1 MISPGTPV
9 LLDTS
14 IVVHLARGGVAAER
28 LESRFGFRS
37 RSLPLTPLIC
47 AVTVGELLAFA
58 ERNEWGARKRESLE
72 QLISNLIVIDIRR
85 PGVLR
90 TYAALDTHLKRS
102 GTPMGQQ
109 NDVWIAAT
117 AAATGAV
124 LVTAD
129 RDFDV
134 LHPGHLQREWVDPQ
148 SLR

>member
-1 MISPGTPV
+1 VISPGTPV

-14 IVVHLARGGVAAER
+14 IVIHLARGGVAAER

-37 RSLPLTPLIC
+37 RSLTPWVS

-58 ERNEWGARKRESLE
+58 ERNGWGGRKRESLE
-72 QLISNLIVIDIRR
+72 QLISNLIVIDIRK
-85 PGVLR
+85 PNVLQ
-90 TYAALDTHLKRS
+90 TYATLDTHLKRS

-124 LVTAD
+124 LITAD

-134 LHPGHLQREWVDPQ
+134 LHPGQLQREWVDPQ

>member
-1 MISPGTPV
+1 MISPGTPI

-14 IVVHLARGGVAAER
+14 IVIHLARGGVAAER

-37 RSLPLTPLIC
+37 RALSPWIS

-58 ERNEWGARKRESLE
+58 ERNGWGGRKRESLE
-72 QLISNLIVIDIRR
+72 QLISNLIVIDIRK

-90 TYAALDTHLKRS
+90 TYATLDTQLKRS

-124 LVTAD
+124 LITAD
-129 RDFDV
+129 QDFDV
-134 LHPGHLQREWVDPQ
+134 LHPAHLQREWVDPQ

>member
-1 MISPGTPV
+1 VIPPGTPV

-14 IVVHLARGGVAAER
+14 IVIHLARGGVAAER
-28 LESRFGFRS
+28 LEARFGFRS
-37 RSLPLTPLIC
+37 RALTPSIS
-47 AVTVGELLAFA
+47 AITVGELLAFA
-58 ERNEWGARKRESLE
+58 ERNDWGARKRESLQ
-72 QLISNLIVIDIRR
+72 QLIGNLIVVDVRR

-90 TYAALDTHLKRS
+90 TYAALDTHLKRF

-134 LHPGHLQREWVDPQ
+134 LHPAHVQREWVDPQ

>member
-1 MISPGTPV
+1 VISPGTPV
-9 LLDTS
+9 VLDTS
-14 IVVHLARGGVAAER
+14 IVIHLARGGVAAER
-28 LESRFGFRS
+28 LESRFGFLS
-37 RSLPLTPLIC
+37 RSLTPWVS

-58 ERNEWGARKRESLE
+58 ERNEWGARKREALE
-72 QLISNLIVIDIRR
+72 QLISNMVVIDIRK

-90 TYAALDTHLKRS
+90 MYAALDTRMKRS

-134 LHPGHLQREWVDPQ
+134 LHPDHLQREWVDPQ

>member
-1 MISPGTPV
+1 VISPGTPV

-14 IVVHLARGGVAAER
+14 IVIHLARGGVAAER

-37 RSLPLTPLIC
+37 RALTPSIS

-58 ERNEWGARKRESLE
+58 ERNDWGQRKRESLQ
-72 QLISNLIVIDIRR
+72 QLIGNLIVVDVRR

-129 RDFDV
+129 KDFDV
-134 LHPGHLQREWVDPQ
+134 LHPGHIQREWVDPQ

>member
-9 LLDTS
+9 VLDTS
-14 IVVHLARGGVAAER
+14 IVIHLARGGVAAER
-28 LESRFGFRS
+28 LESRFEFHS
-37 RSLPLTPLIC
+37 RSLTPLIS
-47 AVTVGELLAFA
+47 AVTVGELFAFA
-58 ERNEWGARKRESLE
+58 QRNEWGGRKRESLE
-72 QLISNLIVIDIRR
+72 QLISNLVVLDIRR

-90 TYAALDTHLKRS
+90 SYAALDTHLKRS

-117 AAATGAV
+117 AAASGAV